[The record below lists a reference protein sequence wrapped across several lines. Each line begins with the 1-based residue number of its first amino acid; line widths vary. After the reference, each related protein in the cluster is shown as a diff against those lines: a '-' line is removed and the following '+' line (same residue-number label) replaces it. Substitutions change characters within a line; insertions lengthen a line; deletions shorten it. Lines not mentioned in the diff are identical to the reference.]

1 MADSIRQQVVD
12 AIDTQLRTI
21 LTANSYNTDAGG
33 HVYEWRDTDNSPIEA
48 TEVEDGA
55 IVFRDTDDPVEVT
68 VGQDEHNLLI
78 EIDAYANTP
87 SAIRQLIADAITA
100 MAEDKTFG
108 GLCEDTSELAQD
120 MSVEHIEKRVFKAAL
135 RFRVE
140 YRTDHMD
147 AYN

>member
-1 MADSIRQQVVD
+1 MADSKRQQVVD
-12 AIDTQLRTI
+12 AINTQLQTI
-21 LTANSYNTDAGG
+21 LTANSYETDAGG
-33 HVYEWRDTDNSPIEA
+33 NVYEWRDTDRSPFEA
-48 TEVEDGA
+48 DEVADGA
-55 IVFRDTDDPVEVT
+55 INFRDTDDPIAVT

-78 EIDAYANTP
+78 EIDAYANTT
-87 SAIRQLIADAITA
+87 SAIRKLAADILTA

-120 MSVEHIEKRVFKAAL
+120 MSVEHGEKRVFKAAL
-135 RFRVE
+135 RFKVE